1 MFLQQ
6 DAKEFAEDSLTS
18 TTRATA
24 LCWELLHSCAVY
36 GLPIQASSEQ
46 SATLGFS
53 ELTVNKQLSLQCLIL
68 LTATKENYKKKKTP
82 SCHRAERLSVQLWV
96 SESGGCLPPA
106 SPVGLLQD
114 AVSLVGTKKD
124 FLQTVKNEPRES
136 ILKSS
141 VYGEKAIQK

>member
-68 LTATKENYKKKKTP
+68 LTATKENYKKKKP
-82 SCHRAERLSVQLWV
+82 R
-96 SESGGCLPPA
+96 PA
-106 SPVGLLQD
+106 
-114 AVSLVGTKKD
+114 T
-124 FLQTVKNEPRES
+124 EPRGS
-136 ILKSS
+136 LCS
-141 VYGEKAIQK
+141 YGLAGLAAVCHQPLQWACSKMLCHWWGQKKTFSRLLRMNPGNRY